1 MSTRELLELASLDA
15 MGLLDDE
22 EREGFDSAFRA
33 APPEVQARVR
43 KEQARFA
50 NADHLLPPVDP
61 PAGLRARVISAVRDA
76 IAAVRGEEQDVLATI
91 GTASSAI
98 RNTAP
103 MWRAACIGFA
113 TASLV
118 LGVMYLTVAQQSS
131 KTQSIIQQD
140 GLAQIIQDM
149 GPRAQQILMSQRMRP
164 VNFTPSAPDLHP
176 SVTASLL
183 FDPDSGEALLLCEG
197 LPVADGTYTLTVRN
211 GQAVITM
218 SEIIATGGFVPV
230 HVEGLSEASINGMTI
245 EGPARAGGANE
256 TILMVGDV

>member
-22 EREGFDSAFRA
+22 ERESFDSAFRA
-33 APPEVQARVR
+33 APPAVQARVR

-50 NADHLLPPVDP
+50 NADHLLPPVEP
-61 PAGLRARVISAVRDA
+61 PAGLRARVVSAVREA

-91 GTASSAI
+91 GAGPVL

-131 KTQSIIQQD
+131 KARMLDRQD
-140 GLAQIIQDM
+140 SLIAVVQEM
-149 GPRAQQILMSQRMRP
+149 GPRAQHILMAQRMRP

-211 GQAVITM
+211 GQAVVKL
-218 SEIIATGGFVPV
+218 SEIIANGGFVPV
-230 HVEGLSEASINGMTI
+230 HVEGLSESSISGMTI